1 MRKIYYANAEK
12 INFGGLGLTLDVL
25 NVTQNLSKQAQ
36 RVKNNFGKDALIKY
50 HTNTIR
56 IGNICPY
63 KMQGEKVID
72 IRIKIKFTEWHM
84 EKILSNLHDYILDAD
99 PQNPDAI
106 NQVHEMIDYRDALKK
121 LYNRYQSSMSEIIG
135 DLND

>member
-1 MRKIYYANAEK
+1 M
-12 INFGGLGLTLDVL
+12 L
-25 NVTQNLSKQAQ
+25 
-36 RVKNNFGKDALIKY
+36 
-50 HTNTIR
+50 
-56 IGNICPY
+56 
-63 KMQGEKVID
+63 D

-99 PQNPDAI
+99 PQKPDAI

-121 LYNRYQSSMSEIIG
+121 LHNRYQSSMSEIIG